1 MEEGPSSSSG
11 FSTRATAPLQEPPV
25 NLVHSMISLD
35 EEDPADG
42 GVAVSGLLF
51 LDSLE
56 AHKRVYEGNKQKA
69 RGVETNDFARDF

>member
-56 AHKRVYEGNKQKA
+56 AHREYMKAINKRREG
-69 RGVETNDFARDF
+69 